1 MHVKTD
7 SKDQKNVSSSSA
19 WEPPDLSAGK
29 CAQILYKS
37 KYSEPLGPQNIL
49 IHYFGS

>member
-1 MHVKTD
+1 MFEYVHVKTD
-7 SKDQKNVSSSSA
+7 SQRQKNVSSSSA

-37 KYSEPLGPQNIL
+37 KYSEPLRPQN
-49 IHYFGS
+49 YFGS